1 MLVCNE
7 AKIRDCF
14 IDCYRACTDNPYCSA
29 ISCVKSCKKV
39 CVKKECWSDHLVKLC
54 STMCLVKC
62 RETCREK
69 FSKLGLSCEELC
81 TLTCK

>member
-29 ISCVKSCKKV
+29 ISCVKTCRKV
-39 CVKKECWSDHLVKLC
+39 CGGRECWPGHLKEACFRVCLAKC
-54 STMCLVKC
+54 S
-62 RETCREK
+62 ETCREK
-69 FSKLGLSCEELC
+69 FSRSGLSCPELC
-81 TLTCK
+81 MLICE